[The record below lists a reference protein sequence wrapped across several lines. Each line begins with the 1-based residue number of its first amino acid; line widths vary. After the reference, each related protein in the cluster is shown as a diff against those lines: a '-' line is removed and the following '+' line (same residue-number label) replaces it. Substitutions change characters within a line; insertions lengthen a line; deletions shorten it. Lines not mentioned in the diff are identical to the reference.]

1 MGGLFMKFDGKDEW
15 LEERLER
22 YDGWIKE
29 GKIPTS
35 SKVIPVRES
44 MSGQQ
49 WVLPTQQ
56 VLEIIRNARSFALA
70 NCACRT
76 RYKRCDNP
84 VEVCL
89 YMNDLADSM
98 VAEGTARQISL
109 DEAKERLKLAN
120 EHGLVHLTFYK
131 PDQFIYALCSCCECC
146 CHDIQFMKKYQRPDL
161 IAHAD
166 YVVEVD
172 ADACIHCGACV
183 KRCMFEA
190 QESDGKAVVFHQNKC
205 YGCGLCIS
213 TCPANAI
220 KMKLRVNK

>member
-1 MGGLFMKFDGKDEW
+1 MRYDGKDEW
-15 LEERLER
+15 LEERLAR

-29 GKIPTS
+29 GKVPTS
-35 SKVIPVRES
+35 SKMIPIRES

-70 NCACRT
+70 PCACRT
-76 RYKRCDNP
+76 RYQRCDNP

-89 YMNDLADSM
+89 YLNDVADTM
-98 VAEGTARQISL
+98 VADGKARRISL
-109 DEAKERLKLAN
+109 EEATERLKLAN

-146 CHDIQFMKKYQRPDL
+146 CHDIQFMTKYQRPDL

-166 YVVEVD
+166 YVAEVNVEE
-172 ADACIHCGACV
+172 CIQCGTCV
-183 KRCMFEA
+183 KRCMFGA
-190 QESDGKAVVFHQNKC
+190 HESDGKSVIFHQDRC
-205 YGCGLCIS
+205 FGCGLCV
-213 TCPANAI
+213 TKCPTNALT
-220 KMKLRVNK
+220 MKLKQSK

>member
-1 MGGLFMKFDGKDEW
+1 MKYDGKDEW

-35 SKVIPVRES
+35 SKVIPIREALS
-44 MSGQQ
+44 AQQ

-70 NCACRT
+70 PCGCRP

-89 YMNDLADSM
+89 YLNDVADTM
-98 VAEGTARQISL
+98 VKDGKARRVSL
-109 DEAKERLKLAN
+109 DEANERLKLAN

-131 PDQFIYALCSCCECC
+131 PDQFIYALCSCCESTPRS
-146 CHDIQFMKKYQRPDL
+146 H
-161 IAHAD
+161 
-166 YVVEVD
+166 
-172 ADACIHCGACV
+172 
-183 KRCMFEA
+183 
-190 QESDGKAVVFHQNKC
+190 
-205 YGCGLCIS
+205 S
-213 TCPANAI
+213 TCRLCSGSGWRRVYPVRRLCQTLYVRSTG
-220 KMKLRVNK
+220 KRRKSSGLSPKQMLRLRIVYFNMSGQCDKNEVAGN